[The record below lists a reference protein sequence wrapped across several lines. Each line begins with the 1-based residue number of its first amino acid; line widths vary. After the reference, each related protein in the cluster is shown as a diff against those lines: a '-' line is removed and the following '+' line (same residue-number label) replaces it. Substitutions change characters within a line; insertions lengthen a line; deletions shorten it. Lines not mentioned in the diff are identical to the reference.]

1 LVDGPL
7 SATHPVS
14 RVCQVSH
21 QEAALRT
28 SVATT
33 EEIWSM
39 RRRPR
44 KHKERPLFSLSFV
57 GEMISTSVERAIP
70 REPDGIVRR
79 PQLSLKALQQIYQKD
94 SLPGQRPH
102 S

>member
-1 LVDGPL
+1 
-7 SATHPVS
+7 
-14 RVCQVSH
+14 
-21 QEAALRT
+21 
-28 SVATT
+28 
-33 EEIWSM
+33 M

-57 GEMISTSVERAIP
+57 GEIISTLVERAIP

-102 S
+102 SPDGRILRPGPPAYKTAGGNIGTKGKES